1 MNDRENGDD
10 LDHTVV
16 VSRSA
21 PLPES
26 ADPVAEVD
34 HTVVV
39 SRSAPVPESADPVA
53 EVDHTVVV
61 SRLAPLPESAD
72 PVAEVDHTVVV
83 DRPAIAADPV
93 DDLDH
98 TVVVNRSVLDD
109 LDHTVALHR
118 SALSSTDLSLAALP
132 SRPEPVRRDPPT
144 VARRVRIALPDGT
157 APSPRAVEGAGAG
170 TVDRYEP
177 RAIPPVPVA
186 EAAPEG
192 VAATRAEAPGMPS
205 VSRASMR
212 ASRRTI
218 AVVLL
223 ACAISIVGLLAIA
236 FTLLRG

>member
-1 MNDRENGDD
+1 MNDRENEDD

-16 VSRSA
+16 VSRPVLPESA
-21 PLPES
+21 DRADEVDHTVVVNRPVLPES
-26 ADPVAEVD
+26 ADPVDEVD

-39 SRSAPVPESADPVA
+39 NRPVLPESADPVD

-61 SRLAPLPESAD
+61 N
-72 PVAEVDHTVVV
+72 
-83 DRPAIAADPV
+83 RPAIAADPV

-98 TVVVNRSVLDD
+98 TVVVNRSVLDNF
-109 LDHTVALHR
+109 DHTLALHR
-118 SALSSTDLSLAALP
+118 PGPSSTDLSPAALP

-144 VARRVRIALPDGT
+144 VARRVRIVLPDGT

-186 EAAPEG
+186 EATPEG

-223 ACAISIVGLLAIA
+223 ACAISVVGLLAIA

>member
-16 VSRSA
+16 VSR
-21 PLPES
+21 PVLPES

-39 SRSAPVPESADPVA
+39 GRP
-53 EVDHTVVV
+53 
-61 SRLAPLPESAD
+61 APLPESAD
-72 PVAEVDHTVVV
+72 PVAEIDHTVVV

-93 DDLDH
+93 NDLDH
-98 TVVVNRSVLDD
+98 TVVVNRSVLQD

-118 SALSSTDLSLAALP
+118 PSLSSTDLSSAVLP

-144 VARRVRIALPDGT
+144 VARRVRIALPEGT
-157 APSPRAVEGAGAG
+157 APSSRAVEGSGAG

-186 EAAPEG
+186 EATAEG

-223 ACAISIVGLLAIA
+223 ACAISVAGLLAIA